1 MNKTLRQTFI
11 IARRDFLAVVA
22 TPTFLLFLLA
32 PLFMIGIGAVGGGG
46 AEQVARSAEAAQRVA
61 IVAAPAD
68 VAELQGA
75 NDRIVRLVGGFG
87 SSRLEIVPVDGD
99 GEKVARGLLAS
110 TKADYVAVMWGPL
123 ATPTISYGATAQRQ
137 GDYLA
142 ELAEQALRSRKSGVA
157 PDVRLSKPELKP
169 AKTART
175 SVAGRQMTGYMA
187 VFGIFFLTI
196 LLAGQGVGTLA
207 EEKSNKVIEI
217 LAAAVPLEAI
227 FLGKLLGMFGVA
239 LLFVGFWSALGGI
252 AFAFAPS
259 VPVLG
264 SLAPAIGL
272 PAFLTLFAL
281 YFTMAYLLLGAV
293 FLGVGGQAAT
303 IREIQMLSLPIT
315 IFQVG
320 MFGLASAAAGSP
332 GSSLARFA
340 EWFPFS
346 SPFAM
351 AAHAATDAALWPH
364 LVALVW
370 QAAWVAL
377 TIWFAARLFRVGVL
391 KSGSWRTAFGLG
403 RRLAKRTTNG

>member
-1 MNKTLRQTFI
+1 MNKTVRQTFI

-32 PLFMIGIGAVGGGG
+32 PLFMIGIGAVGGSG
-46 AEQVARSAEAAQRVA
+46 AEQVARSAEAAQRIA

-75 NDRIVRLVGGFG
+75 SDRITSLLGGFG
-87 SSRLEIVPVDGD
+87 ASRLEIISSDKESD
-99 GEKVARGLLAS
+99 AVALGLLAS
-110 TKADYVAVMWGPL
+110 TKTDYVAVMFGPL
-123 ATPTISYGATAQRQ
+123 ERPEVRYNPAAKRQ
-137 GDYLA
+137 ADYLV

-157 PDVRLSKPELKP
+157 PDARLTIPQM
-169 AKTART
+169 TATKVAET
-175 SVAGRQMTGYMA
+175 SVAGRQMTGYSA

-239 LLFVGFWSALGGI
+239 LLFVSFWATLGGI

-264 SLAPAIGL
+264 SLAPAVGL
-272 PAFLTLFAL
+272 PTFLTLFAL

-332 GSSLARFA
+332 GSDLARFA

-351 AAHAATDAALWPH
+351 AAHAATDTALWPH

-370 QAAWVAL
+370 QASWVAV

-391 KSGSWRTAFGLG
+391 KSGSWKSAFGLG
-403 RRLAKRTTNG
+403 KRAKLRGHET

>member
-1 MNKTLRQTFI
+1 MNKTVRQTFI

-32 PLFMIGIGAVGGGG
+32 PLFMIGIGAVGGSG
-46 AEQVARSAEAAQRVA
+46 AEQVARSAEAAQRIA

-68 VAELQGA
+68 VAELKGA
-75 NDRIVRLVGGFG
+75 SDRITNLLGGFG
-87 SSRLEIVPVDGD
+87 TSRLEIISSDKES
-99 GEKVARGLLAS
+99 EKTALGLLAS
-110 TKADYVAVMWGPL
+110 TKADYVAVMFGPL
-123 ATPTISYGATAQRQ
+123 ERPTVHYNPAAKRQ
-137 GDYLA
+137 ADYLVG
-142 ELAEQALRSRKSGVA
+142 LAEQALRSRKSGVA
-157 PDVRLSKPELKP
+157 PDVRLTTPQM
-169 AKTART
+169 TAT
-175 SVAGRQMTGYMA
+175 KVAESSVAGRQMTGYSA

-239 LLFVGFWSALGGI
+239 LLFVSFWGVLGGI
-252 AFAFAPS
+252 AFAIAPS

-332 GSSLARFA
+332 GSDLARFA

-364 LVALVW
+364 LVALAW
-370 QAAWVAL
+370 QALWVAL

-391 KSGSWRTAFGLG
+391 KITSVSCIFG
-403 RRLAKRTTNG
+403 NINYF